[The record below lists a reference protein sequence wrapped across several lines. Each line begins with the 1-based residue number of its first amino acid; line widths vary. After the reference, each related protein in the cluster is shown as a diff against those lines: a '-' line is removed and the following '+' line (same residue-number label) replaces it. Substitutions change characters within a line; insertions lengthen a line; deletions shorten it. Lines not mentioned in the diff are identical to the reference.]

1 VGSRAGN
8 QGTNDITTGSNN
20 TMIGK
25 EARGSANDAS
35 NQTVIGASAVGIAD
49 NSVTLGNADVTAVYM
64 AQDSGATVHCAGV
77 NFPDSQVASA
87 DANTLDDYEEG
98 EYTVTMTP
106 SSSGSITVNSGQ
118 NTGSYT
124 KVGDLVH
131 VNFKVDIDAVSSP
144 VGFFTVGLPF
154 TIGDGTHES
163 KRFTGTVTVFPSSS
177 NVNQFVLIGIEGEG
191 GARVYLGDGTN
202 IVADAA
208 EALQNG
214 TDLYLSLTYKI

>member
-1 VGSRAGN
+1 
-8 QGTNDITTGSNN
+8 
-20 TMIGK
+20 
-25 EARGSANDAS
+25 
-35 NQTVIGASAVGIAD
+35 
-49 NSVTLGNADVTAVYM
+49 
-64 AQDSGATVHCAGV
+64 
-77 NFPDSQVASA
+77 
-87 DANTLDDYEEG
+87 
-98 EYTVTMTP
+98 MTP

-202 IVADAA
+202 IVADAS
-208 EALQNG
+208 ETLQAN
-214 TDLYLSLTYKI
+214 TDIYLSVTYQV